1 SAGIVVDNP
10 ATLVSAGDLTQA
22 GPILAALGFVL
33 IVALAYRQ
41 VTGAVM
47 IGILV
52 ITGIS
57 LLLGLSQ
64 TTGFVSTPP
73 RLAPTFLELD
83 ILGAVH
89 LGLDAVIFA
98 FLSVDLFDTSGTLI
112 CVAQKADLV
121 DKDGKLPRLGRAL
134 MADSTAIMFGSL
146 LDSST
151 TTRY

>member
-1 SAGIVVDNP
+1 VFISGFLFFMLSIFRVREWVINSIPMPLRSAIAAGIGLFLALIALKSAGIVVDNP

-73 RLAPTFLELD
+73 SLAPTFLELD
-83 ILGAVH
+83 I
-89 LGLDAVIFA
+89 
-98 FLSVDLFDTSGTLI
+98 
-112 CVAQKADLV
+112 
-121 DKDGKLPRLGRAL
+121 R
-134 MADSTAIMFGSL
+134 
-146 LDSST
+146 
-151 TTRY
+151 